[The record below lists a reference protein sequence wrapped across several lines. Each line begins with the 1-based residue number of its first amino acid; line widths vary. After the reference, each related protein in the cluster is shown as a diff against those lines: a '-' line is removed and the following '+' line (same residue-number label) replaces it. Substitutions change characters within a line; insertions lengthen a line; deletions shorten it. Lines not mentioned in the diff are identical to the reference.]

1 MGNFLLMTG
10 VGVIFIFG
18 LYLMKRFGVFI
29 EKNEKEVRN
38 GFYSTEGSLRI
49 ALGNPLMA
57 ESISGT
63 LDKFSKLYESTEV
76 QVFTGSCE
84 AVLNRLSKGMADVAI
99 LPEDVDV
106 SAYGGCNS
114 VHVSM
119 KQVLWPENGFP
130 NDADRFAS
138 CLLGCAAQEEDGRDM
153 AGSRWV
159 YP

>member
-76 QVFTGSCE
+76 QVF
-84 AVLNRLSKGMADVAI
+84 KGMADVAI

-153 AGSRWV
+153 AGML
-159 YP
+159 